1 MLKFVLVIT
10 LMLTACAPPPA
21 QQARPHGSALTLFDC
36 PEVDPAQPRCKVQ
49 P

>member
-1 MLKFVLVIT
+1 MLKSL
-10 LMLTACAPPPA
+10 LLCLLLAACA
-21 QQARPHGSALTLFDC
+21 QQARPAPTLYDC

>member
-1 MLKFVLVIT
+1 MLKLLLFLVLV
-10 LMLTACAPPPA
+10 ACDLPEPQGQPVMY
-21 QQARPHGSALTLFDC
+21 DC